1 MKSLFK
7 LILTIKVILNGEEFL
22 EAQLVPEVISIVFPY
37 HRGVGIGCSRQT
49 LPPRELSPVVV
60 KQG

>member
-1 MKSLFK
+1 M